1 MERFRFSLPPLSTPG
16 EVSSFYSH
24 QDGCGRSMALA
35 NLAALLAG
43 GQRAA
48 SPVLMVDWN
57 LEAPRLH
64 QYFPLQD
71 EGPGVLELFEA
82 CRTALQGRQ
91 DAGRDSAVVAREV
104 LEAVGWEQYICRVD
118 ESRPLYL
125 MRAGRQ
131 DASYARRLVDLRWE
145 VLFNAC
151 PALFRCFAAGLSRH
165 FRHVLVDSCSGRADM
180 AGICTTL
187 LPTRLVLAFPPGR
200 QHLDGL
206 TALLQRATTYRRSHE
221 DEQRPLLA
229 YPLPIRGGRD
239 DADQRTLW
247 RRGDP
252 ARAVPG
258 YQPLF
263 EQALGEAYGMAG
275 LSLENYFDEVQ
286 LPPLRD
292 ADGTGPARNAAGSD
306 HFSLVRAL
314 GVFREWLGGGH
325 APWQSRAEI
334 PLQEAIAAARL
345 SMQEGG
351 SALSLPLAHSLERLA
366 EVYCQENRLWQALQ
380 CLRESR
386 ALLLHLLG
394 AEHPDTRRC
403 TRSLAALL
411 QRQGRPDEARRL
423 QDAVTVWSALREEGV
438 DSTGEEGE
446 RRHCVLK
453 VQQERRGYHLNCLDG
468 SAVPWAGALPDAGL
482 QEASAMHA
490 KVG

>member
-1 MERFRFSLPPLSTPG
+1 MSTPG

-35 NLAALLAG
+35 HLAALLAG

-48 SPVLMVDWN
+48 TPVLMVDWN

-64 QYFPLQD
+64 HYFPRQD
-71 EGPGVLELFEA
+71 DGPGVLELFEA
-82 CRTALQGRQ
+82 CRAALRGRQ
-91 DAGRDSAVVAREV
+91 DAGRDSAAVAHEV
-104 LEAVGWEQYICRVD
+104 LEAVGWEQYVCRVD

-125 MRAGRQ
+125 LRAGRQ
-131 DASYARRLVDLRWE
+131 DASYTRRLVDMHWDE
-145 VLFNAC
+145 LFNAC
-151 PALFRCFAAGLSRH
+151 PALFRCFAASLGRH

-239 DADQRTLW
+239 DAGQRTLW
-247 RRGDP
+247 RRGDQ

-263 EQALGEAYGMAG
+263 ERALGEAYGIAG
-275 LSLENYFDEVQ
+275 LSLESYFDEVQ

-292 ADGTGPARNAAGSD
+292 TGGAAPALSVAGGD
-306 HFSLVRAL
+306 HFSLLRVL

-334 PLQEAIAAARL
+334 PLQEAIAAARQG
-345 SMQEGG
+345 MREGG
-351 SALSLPLAHSLERLA
+351 AAVSLPLAHSLERLGG
-366 EVYCQENRLWQALQ
+366 VYCQENRLWQALQ
-380 CLRESR
+380 CLQESR
-386 ALLLHLLG
+386 TLLLRLLG

-411 QRQGRPDEARRL
+411 ERQGRPDEARRL
-423 QDAVTVWSALREEGV
+423 QDAAAAWSAVHDEGLHSV
-438 DSTGEEGE
+438 GEEGE
-446 RRHCVLK
+446 RRHRVLN

-468 SAVPWAGALPDAGL
+468 PALPWAGALPEAGL
-482 QEASAMHA
+482 QEASARHA

>member
-1 MERFRFSLPPLSTPG
+1 MERFRFSLPPLSTSG

-24 QDGCGRSMALA
+24 QDGCGRSAALA
-35 NLAALLAG
+35 HLAALLAG

-48 SPVLMVDWN
+48 TPILMVDWN

-71 EGPGVLELFEA
+71 DGPGVLELFEA
-82 CRTALQGRQ
+82 CRAALAGRQ
-91 DAGRDSAVVAREV
+91 NAGRDSAAVAREV
-104 LEAVGWEQYICRVD
+104 LDAVGWEQYVCRVD

-131 DASYARRLVDLRWE
+131 DASYERRLADLRWE
-145 VLFNAC
+145 LLFDAC
-151 PALFRCFAAGLSRH
+151 PALFRCFAASLNRH

-239 DADQRTLW
+239 DAAQRLLW

-263 EQALGEAYGMAG
+263 EQALGEAYGMAD
-275 LSLENYFDEVQ
+275 LSLESYFDEVQ
-286 LPPLRD
+286 LPPLRE
-292 ADGTGPARNAAGSD
+292 ASGGEPALSAAGGD
-306 HFSLVRAL
+306 QFSLLRAL

-345 SMQEGG
+345 SMQDGG
-351 SALSLPLAHSLERLA
+351 AALSLPLAHSLERLA
-366 EVYCQENRLWQALQ
+366 GVYCQENRLWQAMQ
-380 CLRESR
+380 CLQESR
-386 ALLLHLLG
+386 TLLLRLLG
-394 AEHPDTRRC
+394 AEHADTRRC
-403 TRSLAALL
+403 TRSLAALF

-423 QDAVTVWSALREEGV
+423 QDAAAAWSAIREEGEEGV
-438 DSTGEEGE
+438 DSAGEEGE
-446 RRHCVLK
+446 RRHCMLK
-453 VQQERRGYHLNCLDG
+453 VQQERRAYHLG
-468 SAVPWAGALPDAGL
+468 PAVPWAGALPDAGL
-482 QEASAMHA
+482 QEAAAMHA